1 MQHHPFWTLTFR
13 YHLKLLQG
21 VFGAWSRLPIP
32 AFISILLALTHVT
45 GCLATGGEGTALG
58 VIACAYKQR
67 PFAVYADETRPLL
80 QGSRLTAWELKELG
94 IPVRVLCDSAAGALM
109 ESGRIGAVIVG
120 ADRITSN
127 GDVANKIGTY
137 SLAILAKFHNVPFFV
152 AAPFSSFDLTIAS
165 GKEIVIEQRQSTE
178 VTRPMDVQVTLS
190 AACSLYFMLFDA
202 TSQAAPIGV
211 DAFNPAF
218 DVTPAYLVH
227 SIITERG
234 VVHPVTGTSKS
245 TRDVLCCKCL
255 WPMLQFSL

>member
-1 MQHHPFWTLTFR
+1 MAAACLC
-13 YHLKLLQG
+13 
-21 VFGAWSRLPIP
+21 
-32 AFISILLALTHVT
+32 LALIYVS

-67 PFAVYADETRPLL
+67 LFTVYADETRPLL

-94 IPVRVLCDSAAGALM
+94 IPVRVLCDSAAGALL

-137 SLAILAKFHNVPFFV
+137 SLAVLANFHNVPFFV
-152 AAPFSSFDLTIAS
+152 AAPFSSFDLTLAS
-165 GKEIVIEQRQSTE
+165 GKEIIIEQRQSTE
-178 VTRPMDVQVTLS
+178 VTRPMDVQVRPPVASTFFV
-190 AACSLYFMLFDA
+190 CRVT
-202 TSQAAPIGV
+202 TSQAAPVGV

-218 DVTPAYLVH
+218 DVTPARLVH

-234 VVHPVTGTSKS
+234 VVHPVTGAFASASHIVSCSNSYSRPLYLIMIYCSRLHTQN
-245 TRDVLCCKCL
+245 RCK
-255 WPMLQFSL
+255 